1 MERIDIYDNLG
12 QKSGKSEAKD
22 EAHRKALLHRGVC
35 VWIMNS
41 KREIL
46 LQTRSSHVMFP
57 DMLDISFS
65 GHIRAGETPLE
76 AVKREGC
83 EELGINIDASK
94 LQYLFSCRE
103 YGGIDGYFENEID
116 DVYLYRADIPVDEY
130 SFYDNEVKEVRYI
143 PLDEFKMMVESGSPM
158 LMPYEIH
165 YRFLLIALN
174 SRIIQEMPAF

>member
-1 MERIDIYDNLG
+1 MELIDIYDDLG
-12 QKSGKSEAKD
+12 QKCGKSEEND
-22 EAHRKALLHRGVC
+22 EVHKKALLHRGVC

-65 GHIRAGETPLE
+65 GHIQAGETPLE
-76 AVKREGC
+76 AVRREGR
-83 EELGINIDASK
+83 EELGINIDISK

-116 DVYLYRADIPVDEY
+116 DVFLYRADIPIDEF

-143 PLDEFKMMVESGSPM
+143 PLDEFKIMVESSAPM
-158 LMPYEIH
+158 LMPYETH
-165 YRFLLIALN
+165 YRFLLIALD
-174 SRIIQEMPAF
+174 SRIMQ

>member
-1 MERIDIYDNLG
+1 MELIDIYDNLG
-12 QKSGKSEAKD
+12 QKSGKSEEKGK
-22 EAHRKALLHRGVC
+22 AHRKALLHRGVC

-46 LQTRSSHVMFP
+46 LQTRSSRVMFP

-65 GHIRAGETPLE
+65 GHIQAGETPLE

-116 DVYLYRADIPVDEY
+116 DVFLYRADIPIDEY

-143 PLDEFKMMVESGSPM
+143 PLDEFKTMVESNSPM
-158 LMPYEIH
+158 LLPYEEH
-165 YRFLLIALN
+165 YRFLLIALD
-174 SRIIQEMPAF
+174 SRLMK